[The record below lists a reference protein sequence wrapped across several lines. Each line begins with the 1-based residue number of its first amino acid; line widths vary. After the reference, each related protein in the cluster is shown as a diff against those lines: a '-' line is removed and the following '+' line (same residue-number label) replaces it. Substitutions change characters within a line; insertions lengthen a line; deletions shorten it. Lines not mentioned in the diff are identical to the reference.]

1 MEKKDSRIIKAF
13 EFAFIKHQGS
23 KRKESNIPYIVHPVE
38 VAITLMKSDAS
49 EDLIIAGFLH
59 DLIEDENVTYDEIQE
74 LFGEKVA
81 DLVKLVSEPEE
92 LKKSHKDPKFTWKQR
107 KMSTIDRISHTTCEG
122 KMLSCT
128 DKLVNIREMVN
139 DFQFVGEK
147 LWSRFN
153 AVKSEQE
160 WYYRSMCKVFS
171 SEPMDISESVI
182 YKQFKNYVDQLFS

>member
-23 KRKESNIPYIVHPVE
+23 KRKGSNIPYIVHPVE
-38 VAITLMKSDAS
+38 VAITLMKSGAS

-59 DLIEDENVTYDEIQE
+59 DLIEDENVTYNEIQD
-74 LFGEKVA
+74 LFGGKVA
-81 DLVKLVSEPEE
+81 DLVRLVSEPEE
-92 LKKSHKDPKFTWKQR
+92 LKKAHKYPKITWKQR
-107 KMSTIDRISHTTCEG
+107 KRSTIDRISHTTHEG

-153 AVKSEQE
+153 AEKSEQE
-160 WYYRSMCKVFS
+160 WYYRSMCEVFS

-182 YKQFKNYVDQLFS
+182 YKQFKNYIDQLFS

>member
-1 MEKKDSRIIKAF
+1 MEKKGSRIIKAF

-23 KRKESNIPYIVHPVE
+23 KRKGSNIPYIVHPVE
-38 VAITLMKSDAS
+38 VAITLMKNGAS

-59 DLIEDENVTYDEIQE
+59 DLIEDENVTYNEIQE
-74 LFGEKVA
+74 LFDEKVA

-92 LKKSHKDPKFTWKQR
+92 LKNAHKDPKVTWKQR
-107 KMSTIDRISHTTCEG
+107 KMSTIDKISRTTREG

-153 AVKSEQE
+153 AVKTEQE

-171 SEPMDISESVI
+171 SEPMDISESLI
-182 YKQFKNYVDQLFS
+182 YKQFKNYVDQLFN

>member
-23 KRKESNIPYIVHPVE
+23 KRKGSNIPYIVHPVE
-38 VAITLMKSDAS
+38 VAITLMKSDTS

-74 LFGEKVA
+74 LFGKKVA

-92 LKKSHKDPKFTWKQR
+92 LKKSHKDPKITWKQR
-107 KMSTIDRISHTTCEG
+107 KMSTIDRISHTTYEG

-128 DKLVNIREMVN
+128 DKLVNIREMVS

-160 WYYRSMCKVFS
+160 WYYRSMCKGFS
-171 SEPMDISESVI
+171 SKPMDISESVI
-182 YKQFKNYVDQLFS
+182 FKQFKNYVDQLFN

>member
-1 MEKKDSRIIKAF
+1 MEKKDFRIIKAF

-23 KRKESNIPYIVHPVE
+23 KRKGSNIPYIVHPVE
-38 VAITLMKSDAS
+38 VAITLMKSDTS

-74 LFGEKVA
+74 LFGKKVA

-92 LKKSHKDPKFTWKQR
+92 LKKSHKDPKITWKQR
-107 KMSTIDRISHTTCEG
+107 KMSTIDRISHTTYEG

-171 SEPMDISESVI
+171 SKPMDISESVI
-182 YKQFKNYVDQLFS
+182 FKQFKNYVDQLFN

>member
-23 KRKESNIPYIVHPVE
+23 KRKGSNIPYIVHPVE
-38 VAITLMKSDAS
+38 VAITLMKSGAS
-49 EDLIIAGFLH
+49 ENLIIAGFLH

-92 LKKSHKDPKFTWKQR
+92 LKKSHKDPKITWKQR
-107 KMSTIDRISHTTCEG
+107 KMSTIDRISRTTSEG

-160 WYYRSMCKVFS
+160 WYYRSMCNVFS
-171 SEPMDISESVI
+171 SEPIDISKSVI
-182 YKQFKNYVDQLFS
+182 YKQFKNYVDQLFR